1 MNSKTMFFC
10 CLVYIL
16 SLSSYGLS
24 AQNGP
29 KKFGKISKADF
40 ELPESE
46 LVKGAHAV
54 RQFDYGFLDYRVRQ
68 GFTTNFTRHFRTM
81 ILDEEG
87 LDWADIEISYYKN
100 YDARERI
107 GAIKAL
113 VYNLENGQITKT
125 KLETKDIFDE
135 KVDKNNLKKKF
146 ALPNVKP
153 GSIVEVKYEVS
164 SEFWYA
170 IDPWIFQQ
178 SIPVLHSEL
187 EMRIPEYFI
196 FNTNFKGYEFGSL
209 TTNDKSTTARK
220 LQLGGGQGV
229 DCQYNDYHWVAENIP
244 PFTAEAYITTAKNYL
259 GRVEFELARTNFP
272 NSFNQSYSTSWASI
286 AQQLA
291 TSEDFGNTIA
301 RAKFMED
308 QAARLVGDASNT
320 SEKVVR
326 LYEGVKKLIKWN
338 KKFARFA
345 SVADV
350 KKAVSEGLGNSAQVN
365 FALTC
370 LLKAAGLEAYPVLVS
385 TRNHGYINQFLPSF
399 DQFNHVVSAVK
410 IDDNHL
416 ILDATDPLVPANF
429 IPKQCLNNMGY
440 MLVGDKFAW
449 VSLKPREKYKIAIQ
463 AKFQISD
470 DGVIQGNIKEA
481 RSGYAGHR
489 FRQMFYNEGG
499 AEDYIEE
506 FQNKVEGLTV
516 NEHEFKNSDN
526 IYKRVEASYEVEL
539 TDQVMAAGD
548 MIYFSPMLFYA
559 IDENPFKLAERKYP
573 VDFAHPYEEIYVMS
587 FELPEG
593 FAVEELPEVQNMM
606 LPEKAGKF
614 TYTVQ
619 QLDNSIQLT
628 VRFKIDNPFFN
639 FEQYPYLK
647 EFYNQIVEKEAEQVV
662 LKRKT

>member
-1 MNSKTMFFC
+1 MNSKTIMFYG
-10 CLVYIL
+10 LVLLL
-16 SLSSYGLS
+16 SLTSNGLFS
-24 AQNGP
+24 QSGP
-29 KKFGKISKADF
+29 RKLGKISKSDF

-54 RQFDYGFLDYRVRQ
+54 RQFDYGYLDYRVMD

-100 YDARERI
+100 YNAREKV
-107 GAIKAL
+107 GTIKAF

-125 KLETKDIFDE
+125 KLDGKDIFDE

-146 ALPNVKP
+146 ALPNVKV

-170 IDPWIFQQ
+170 IDPWIFQR

-187 EMRIPEYFI
+187 ELRIPEYFI
-196 FNTNFKGYEFGSL
+196 FNTNFKGYEFGNL

-220 LQLGGGQGV
+220 LLLGGGQGV

-272 NSFNQSYSTSWASI
+272 NSFNESYSTNWESI

-291 TSEDFGNTIA
+291 ESEDFGGTVA
-301 RAKFMED
+301 RTKFMES
-308 QAARLVGDASNT
+308 QAAQLVGEAAT
-320 SEKVVR
+320 PLEKVVK
-326 LYEGVKKLIKWN
+326 LYEGVKKMVKWN
-338 KKFARFA
+338 KKYARFA
-345 SVADV
+345 STADV
-350 KKAVSEGLGNSAQVN
+350 KKGVEEGSGNSAQVN

-370 LLKAAGLEAYPVLVS
+370 LLKAAGLEANPVLVS
-385 TRNHGYINQFLPSF
+385 TRSHGYINQFLPSF

-410 IDDNHL
+410 VDEGYL
-416 ILDATDPLVPANF
+416 ILDAIDPLVPANF
-429 IPKQCLNNMGY
+429 MPKSCLNNKGF
-440 MLVGDKFAW
+440 MLVGNKFAW
-449 VSLKPREKYKIAIQ
+449 VSLKPRDKYKIAIQ
-463 AKFQISD
+463 AKFQITE
-470 DGVIQGNIKEA
+470 DGIIKGNIKEA

-489 FRQMFYNEGG
+489 FRQSFYGKGG
-499 AEDYIEE
+499 AEDYVEA
-506 FQNKVEGLTV
+506 FQNNVEGLHISH
-516 NEHEFKNSDN
+516 HEFKNSDN
-526 IYKRVEASYEVEL
+526 IYERAEASYDIEL
-539 TDQVMAAGD
+539 TDQVMATGD
-548 MIYFSPMLFYA
+548 MIYFSPMLYYA

-573 VDFAHPYEEIYVMS
+573 VDYAHPYEEIYVMS
-587 FELPEG
+587 FELPDG

-606 LPEKAGKF
+606 LPEKAGRF
-614 TYTVQ
+614 TYTVK
-619 QLDNSIQLT
+619 QLENTIQLM
-628 VRFKIDNPFFN
+628 VRFKIDKPFFN

>member
-1 MNSKTMFFC
+1 MNSKTIFFYGLV
-10 CLVYIL
+10 CLL
-16 SLSSYGLS
+16 SISSYGLS

-29 KKFGKISKADF
+29 RKFGKISKADF
-40 ELPESE
+40 NLPESE
-46 LVKGAHAV
+46 LVQGAHAV
-54 RQFDYGFLDYRVRQ
+54 RQFDYGFLDYRVMD
-68 GFTTNFTRHFRTM
+68 GFTTNLTRHFRTM
-81 ILDEEG
+81 ILDEQG

-100 YDARERI
+100 YNARERI
-107 GAIKAL
+107 GSLKAF

-125 KLETKDIFDE
+125 KLEGKDVFDE

-170 IDPWIFQQ
+170 IDPWIFQR

-196 FNTNFKGYEFGSL
+196 FNTNFKGYEFGNL
-209 TTNDKSTTARK
+209 TVNDKSTTARK
-220 LQLGGGQGV
+220 LFLGGGQGV

-272 NSFNQSYSTSWASI
+272 NSFNESYSTSWGAI

-291 TSEDFGNTIA
+291 ESEDFGATVT
-301 RAKFMED
+301 RANFMEN
-308 QAARLVGDASNT
+308 QAAQLVGDAANN
-320 SEKVVR
+320 SEKVVK
-326 LYEGVKKLIKWN
+326 LYEGVKKIVKWN
-338 KKFARFA
+338 KKYRRFA

-350 KKAVSEGLGNSAQVN
+350 KKAINEGLGNSAQVN

-385 TRNHGYINQFLPSF
+385 TRSHGYINQFLPSF

-410 IDDNHL
+410 VEDGHV
-416 ILDATDPLVPANF
+416 ILDATDPLIPANF
-429 IPKQCLNNMGY
+429 MPQQCLNDKGF

-449 VSLKPREKYKIAIQ
+449 VSLKPRDKYKLAVQ
-463 AKFQISD
+463 AKFQITE
-470 DGVIQGNIKEA
+470 DGLIKGNIKEA

-489 FRQMFYNEGG
+489 FRQSFYSEGG

-506 FQNKVEGLTV
+506 YQNKVEGLTV
-516 NEHEFKNSDN
+516 NGHEFKNQDN
-526 IYKRVEASYEVEL
+526 IYKRAEASYDIEL
-539 TDQVMAAGD
+539 SDKVIATGD
-548 MIYFSPMLFYA
+548 MIYFSPMLHYA
-559 IDENPFKLAERKYP
+559 VEENPFKLTERKYP
-573 VDFAHPYEEIYVMS
+573 VDFAHPYEEVYVMG
-587 FELPEG
+587 FELPDG
-593 FAVEELPEVQNMM
+593 FAVEELPEVQNIM

-614 TYTVQ
+614 TYTVK
-619 QLDNSIQLT
+619 QLENTIQLT

-647 EFYNQIVEKEAEQVV
+647 EFYNHIVEKHAEQVV